1 MKKFFK
7 YLGIAIA
14 VLLLIVIIIWN
25 VVSFIYADL
34 DKFVTAMEKN
44 DIITMNNILDKG
56 FDINQSFLY
65 FKTTPLAMA
74 LVQPQIKFNTVK
86 FMIENGADV
95 NKPNWHNFSPL
106 SLAMLRKHSDIVALL
121 LENGADTS
129 YIVKGYTYAELAQQ
143 IGNQEII
150 KLIKQYQQ

>member
-1 MKKFFK
+1 MIKT
-7 YLGIAIA
+7 LGCK
-14 VLLLIVIIIWN
+14 VN
-25 VVSFIYADL
+25 SYESEFIRTL
-34 DKFVTAMEKN
+34 FLN
-44 DIITMNNILDKG
+44 KG
-56 FDINQSFLY
+56 Y
-65 FKTTPLAMA
+65 TE
-74 LVQPQIKFNTVK
+74 V
-86 FMIENGADV
+86 ENGADV

>member
-1 MKKFFK
+1 
-7 YLGIAIA
+7 
-14 VLLLIVIIIWN
+14 
-25 VVSFIYADL
+25 
-34 DKFVTAMEKN
+34 
-44 DIITMNNILDKG
+44 MNNILDKG

-129 YIVKGYTYAELAQQ
+129 YIVKGILMLNLRSKSA
-143 IGNQEII
+143 IR
-150 KLIKQYQQ
+150 KLLN

>member
-14 VLLLIVIIIWN
+14 ALLLIMIIIWN

-129 YIVKGYTYAELAQQ
+129 YIVKGILMLNLRSKSA
-143 IGNQEII
+143 IR
-150 KLIKQYQQ
+150 KLLN

>member
-14 VLLLIVIIIWN
+14 ALLLIVIIILN

-86 FMIENGADV
+86 
-95 NKPNWHNFSPL
+95 L
-106 SLAMLRKHSDIVALL
+106 
-121 LENGADTS
+121 
-129 YIVKGYTYAELAQQ
+129 
-143 IGNQEII
+143 
-150 KLIKQYQQ
+150 